1 MSTINTALMLLAV
14 GMGTVF
20 IILLLIIYFSRG
32 LIKLVN
38 KFAPD
43 ETLKSAPSVAISGS
57 NDAIPPKII
66 AAITAAVSMASKGRS
81 KIVKI
86 EKLK

>member
-1 MSTINTALMLLAV
+1 MSEFSTALMLLAV

-20 IILLLIIYFSRG
+20 VILLLIIYFSQG

-43 ETLKSAPSVAISGS
+43 ETLKPAPSVAASGS
-57 NDAIPPKII
+57 NDTIPPKII
-66 AAITAAVSMASKGRS
+66 AAITAAVGMATKGKSKV
-81 KIVKI
+81 VKI
-86 EKLK
+86 EKVK